1 MNTEVKGGE
10 MKMRMFDTELFHQ
23 DWFINLSSRHQLVYI
38 YILMNCDLAGVF
50 EISPRRMTCDMHMDE
65 KPITHKDVFGPFGD
79 RVLPIEGSDSKALVP
94 DFIGFHYGKHLVNDG
109 KHHLHKTVA
118 KAVAAANLTLEYINE
133 RASEKYRF
141 EFDDFS
147 DVLAESR
154 PKQACLLDVP
164 KDKEAKKRKGAFEKP
179 TLEEVKDYFTSNGT
193 VIDPEEFWAYY
204 EQKGWKD
211 KNGNR
216 IKNWKACLVTWE
228 KYRKKG
234 GVESS
239 APSWSVGGR
248 RTALHITASS
258 EQAKEAKRVLG

>member
-1 MNTEVKGGE
+1 MNTEGKGDV

-38 YILMNCDLAGVF
+38 YILMNCDMAGVF

-65 KPITHKDVFGPFGD
+65 EPITEKDVFCFGD
-79 RVLPIEGSDSKALVP
+79 RVLPLSANGATKALVP

-109 KHHLHKTVA
+109 RHHLHKTVA
-118 KAVAAANLTLEYINE
+118 KAVAAANLTLDYIAE
-133 RASEKYRF
+133 RASDKYRF
-141 EFDDFS
+141 TFDDFS
-147 DVLAESR
+147 DVISANVPR
-154 PKQACLLDVP
+154 QATLIDVP
-164 KDKEAKKRKGAFEKP
+164 TDKEAKKRKGAFEKP
-179 TLEEVKDYFTSNGT
+179 SLEEVKAYFSSKGT
-193 VIDPEEFWAYY
+193 VIDAEEFWAYY

-234 GVESS
+234 GAAVSS
-239 APSWSVGGR
+239 PNGSVSGR

-258 EQAKEAKRVLG
+258 EQEKEVKRVLG

>member
-1 MNTEVKGGE
+1 MNTEGKGGE

-50 EISPRRMTCDMHMDE
+50 EISPRRMTCDMHMDD
-65 KPITHKDVFGPFGD
+65 KPITARDVFGPFGD
-79 RVLPIEGSDSKALVP
+79 RVLPIEGSDSKAIVP

-109 KHHLHKTVA
+109 KHHLHKSVA
-118 KAVAAANLTLEYINE
+118 KAVAAANLTLEYING

-147 DVLAESR
+147 DVVSESR
-154 PKQACLLDVP
+154 PRQASLLDVP
-164 KDKEAKKRKGAFEKP
+164 TDKEAKKRKGAFEKP
-179 TLEEVKDYFTSNGT
+179 TLEEVKAYFAEKGT
-193 VIDPEEFWAYY
+193 VIDPEEFFAYY
-204 EQKGWKD
+204 DQKGWKD

-216 IKNWKACLVTWE
+216 ICKWKSCLVTWE
-228 KYRKKG
+228 KNRKNGSLANSVQGGCSVRKG
-234 GVESS
+234 SS
-239 APSWSVGGR
+239 I
-248 RTALHITASS
+248 HITASS